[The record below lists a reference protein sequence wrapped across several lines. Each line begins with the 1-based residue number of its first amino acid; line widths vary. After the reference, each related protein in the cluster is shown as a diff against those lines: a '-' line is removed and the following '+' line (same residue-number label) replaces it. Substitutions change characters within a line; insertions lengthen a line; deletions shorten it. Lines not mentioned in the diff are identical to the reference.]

1 MRRKQPAGDEA
12 QPDEAF
18 VAFFAAESD
27 RLQRFATFLCGDPD
41 VAADLAQEALAR
53 AYAAWP
59 RLDGRDPAAYVRRI
73 LVNVLRDRKRR
84 ERVRRDRFK
93 RSPVPVETVA
103 DSSGVERLAL
113 MEALS
118 ILSPTRRAVVILRF
132 YEDMS
137 EERIAEILE
146 RPAGTVR
153 SDLHRALKALRPL
166 LQTDD
171 LVRGGSHG
179 R

>member
-1 MRRKQPAGDEA
+1 M
-12 QPDEAF
+12 
-18 VAFFAAESD
+18 AFFAAESD
-27 RLQRFATFLCGDPD
+27 RLQRFATFMCGDPEL
-41 VAADLAQEALAR
+41 AADLAQEALGR

-59 RLDGRDPAAYVRRI
+59 RLDRSDPGAYVRRI
-73 LVNVLRDRKRR
+73 VVNALRDRKRR
-84 ERVRRDRFK
+84 DRVRREK
-93 RSPVPVETVA
+93 RHWSPLQVQTGS
-103 DSSGVERLAL
+103 DSSSVERLAL
-113 MEALS
+113 VDAMTT
-118 ILSPTRRAVVILRF
+118 LSPMRRAVVILRF

-166 LQTDD
+166 LQDD
-171 LVRGGSHG
+171 ELVRGGSHG